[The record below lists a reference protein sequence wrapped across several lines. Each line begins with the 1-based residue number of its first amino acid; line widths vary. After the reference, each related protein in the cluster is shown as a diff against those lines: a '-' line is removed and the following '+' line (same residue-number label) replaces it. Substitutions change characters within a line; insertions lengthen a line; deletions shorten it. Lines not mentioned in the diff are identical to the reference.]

1 MLRRAATPTT
11 GSPSESSCT
20 PNCLMSTLTGNS
32 GRIGCG
38 APVSG
43 GGVSEG
49 SGRRRNCICPIVS
62 WSTSSRWLNKA
73 SRFQISRTLSTLS
86 HGPWRSERTMSLM
99 VASEDSTPSTAPM
112 DTLSDGDDKAREI
125 KSASTPLSLSAAKAR
140 PQSASNAISAK
151 TFRRRRSCAINPTD
165 LILRS
170 RAERG
175 VSKDEPA
182 ERRLRLPERPSRPL
196 RGASGRGG
204 WESRCA
210 IRRTARC

>member
-1 MLRRAATPTT
+1 M
-11 GSPSESSCT
+11 

-43 GGVSEG
+43 GGVSDG

-112 DTLSDGDDKAREI
+112 ETLSDGDDKAPRDQVGEHALVAFRG
-125 KSASTPLSLSAAKAR
+125 KVRVRRAT
-140 PQSASNAISAK
+140 SNAISAK

-175 VSKDEPA
+175 VSKSPSRACRGNEPA